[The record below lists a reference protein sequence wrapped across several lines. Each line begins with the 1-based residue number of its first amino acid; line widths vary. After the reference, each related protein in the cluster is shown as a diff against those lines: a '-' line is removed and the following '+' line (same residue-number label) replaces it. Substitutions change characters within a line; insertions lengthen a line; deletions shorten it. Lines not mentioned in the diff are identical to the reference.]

1 MSKNIIYL
9 WVFCIGLSSLFG
21 AEDLTDKYRQKMG
34 MESPRTDRTAIH
46 TSNSIKKSE
55 DNILAD
61 IRKIKEMRQDTFQST
76 RDFEVKRNS
85 KIVELKN
92 KTKFFARTGE
102 KKFSFGSVK
111 MKSYDA
117 DQEIM
122 QLDVSWDKEVYTLF
136 PELKKVHTAYL
147 NIPRAQAKDLF
158 EEKKRHYLHTEIGYR
173 DETLIVTSML
183 LYDKYRFY
191 ANVKRKPVFH
201 SVAVKKN
208 VENNYDNSATECSYY
223 YCNASSVN
231 VRSKPSMQGSK
242 QQRLK
247 LNKRV
252 CVTRQYGS
260 WSYIGNKGWV
270 LSKFLQKTRVK
281 KAPQVKRRDSAV
293 WRCTARSS
301 RGAKGWV
308 ERVGKENAKRGALH
322 QCKIY
327 SRTNV
332 PCKISNCYK
341 L

>member
-34 MESPRTDRTAIH
+34 MESPRSDRTVIH
-46 TSNSIKKSE
+46 TSNSVKKSE
-55 DNILAD
+55 DNILVD
-61 IRKIKEMRQDTFQST
+61 IRKIKEMRQDTFQSS
-76 RDFEVKRNS
+76 RDFEAKRNS

-111 MKSYDA
+111 MKRYDA

-122 QLDVSWDKEVYTLF
+122 QLDITWNKEVYTLF

-158 EEKKRHYLHTEIGYR
+158 EEKKRHYFHTEIGYR
-173 DETLIVTSML
+173 DENLIVTSML

-191 ANVKRKPVFH
+191 ANVKRKPVSH
-201 SVAVKKN
+201 SAVVKRN
-208 VENNYDNSATECSYY
+208 AEDNDGNSAVSCSYY

-231 VRSKPSMQGSK
+231 VRSKPSMQGRK
-242 QQRLK
+242 QQRLN

-270 LSKFLQKTRVK
+270 LSRFLQKTRVK
-281 KAPQVKRRDSAV
+281 KAPQVKRRDSSV

-301 RGAKGWV
+301 RGARGWV
-308 ERVGKENAKRGALH
+308 ERVGKENAKRGALR